1 MGAQLCTVLL
11 FLLHFAAGALSA
23 NPVPQEVILKAEKAI
38 EAKDYATALA
48 LLKEQTAKDPKDYR
62 AWFDIAYAYTMMGER
77 GQAIAA
83 YRQTLEIRPQLSQAS
98 LNLGILL
105 LEEKQA
111 AEAAKHLAAVVAA
124 RPKDAR
130 AQSLYAD
137 AVAAGGDAA
146 KAAEEY
152 RKVLALDPKSYDA
165 HLSLARVLLDQKQFA
180 EAEQILTRAIEL
192 QPLESPARLEL
203 ARLWELTGRI
213 EEAQRFYSELAQKEP
228 ENPAVR
234 RRLGALLLA
243 RKQFAKAA
251 EEFEAATRVRPAFED
266 NWNLARA
273 YAGAK
278 RPEQAI
284 PLLTK
289 IVEAEPRN
297 YEARLLLGNM
307 LAARRDFPVA
317 QKELETAVALRPD
330 LPDAYVDLANV
341 FYLQQNFPATV
352 AVLNRV
358 ARLGPETPWLY
369 FLRAISLDKLE
380 QVEPALESYEHFLA
394 IAKGQYPDQEFQAR
408 QRVKALNRQLEK
420 SGKRRKR

>member
-1 MGAQLCTVLL
+1 LFTVLL

-23 NPVPQEVILKAEKAI
+23 NPVLQEVILKAEKAI

-77 GQAIAA
+77 AQAIAA

-152 RKVLALDPKSYDA
+152 RKVLALDAKSYDA
-165 HLSLARVLLDQKQFA
+165 HLSLARLLLDQKQFA

-192 QPLESPARLEL
+192 QPGESPARLEM

-213 EEAQRFYSELAQKEP
+213 EEAQRFYSELAQKDS
-228 ENPAVR
+228 NNATVR

-243 RKQFAKAA
+243 QKQFAKAA
-251 EEFEAATRVRPAFED
+251 EEFEAAARVRPAFED

-273 YAGAK
+273 YAGTK

-289 IVEAEPRN
+289 MVEAEPRN
-297 YEARLLLGNM
+297 YEARLLLGSM
-307 LAARRDFPVA
+307 LAARRDFPAA
-317 QKELETAVALRPD
+317 QKELEAAVALRPD

-341 FYLQQNFPATV
+341 LYLQQNFPATL

-358 ARLGPETPWLY
+358 ARLVPETPWLN

-380 QVEPALESYEHFLA
+380 QVEPALESYERFLA